1 MNNRNHSIAVRITA
15 VLLVMVLVFPVGATA
30 ATVETVQPL
39 ASAYLDS
46 YSAYIHLAGGGKIGV
61 YFTVTGT
68 DYMDS
73 LGALTIRIY
82 ESADN
87 KTWTWVRTFTN
98 DTTPGMLGYNHYLH
112 GGNVDYYGVA
122 GRYYKAHVSVWA
134 GENGGGDTRYFWTS
148 VKKAA

>member
-1 MNNRNHSIAVRITA
+1 MNIKTRSIAVSITT
-15 VLLVMVLVFPVGATA
+15 VLLVMVLVFPVD

-39 ASAYLDS
+39 AIAYLDS
-46 YSAYIHLAGGGKIGV
+46 YSAYIHVAGGGKIGV
-61 YFTVTGT
+61 CFTVTGT

-82 ESADN
+82 KSADN
-87 KTWTWVRTFTN
+87 ETWTWVRTFTS
-98 DTTPGMLGYNHYLH
+98 DTTPGMLGYDHYLH
-112 GGNVDYYGVA
+112 GGKVDYYGVA
-122 GRYYKAHVSVWA
+122 GRYYKAYVSVWA